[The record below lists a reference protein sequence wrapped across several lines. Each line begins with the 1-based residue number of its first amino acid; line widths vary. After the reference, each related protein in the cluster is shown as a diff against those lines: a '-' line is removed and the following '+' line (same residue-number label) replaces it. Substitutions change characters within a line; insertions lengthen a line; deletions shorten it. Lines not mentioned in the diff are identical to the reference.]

1 MENYDNIKENKS
13 SIKNNS
19 QKIKE
24 SIFSINNLSNILPRK
39 EGNTKQM

>member
-24 SIFSINNLSNILPRK
+24 SIFSINNLTNFLPKK
-39 EGNTKQM
+39 ENTKQK